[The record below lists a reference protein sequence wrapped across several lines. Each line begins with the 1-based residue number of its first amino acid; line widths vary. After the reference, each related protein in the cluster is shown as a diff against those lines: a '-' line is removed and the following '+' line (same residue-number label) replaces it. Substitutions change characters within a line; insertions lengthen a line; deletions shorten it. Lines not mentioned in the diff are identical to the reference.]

1 MLATGVNEKGETT
14 GTPAASI
21 HVASMGA
28 NPTLGDPWG
37 RTPHLVICVNSNV
50 VDVRFI
56 FPFQAVNSF
65 EHAEC

>member
-28 NPTLGDPWG
+28 NPTLGDM
-37 RTPHLVICVNSNV
+37 CNMNV
-50 VDVRFI
+50 VDARI
-56 FPFQAVNSF
+56 FPF
-65 EHAEC
+65 HRP

>member
-28 NPTLGDPWG
+28 NPTLGDM
-37 RTPHLVICVNSNV
+37 NV
-50 VDVRFI
+50 VDVRFL